1 FGVLKLSGYFLV
13 PSWQVS
19 ESKEVKKTILL
30 TRKNGTTLE
39 LPATHVNR
47 PDLSKHYG
55 QPDGT
60 YDWTGYEIE
69 LDFKKNN
76 LLIHYDESFEIA
88 MRMEYLDKVISMPL
102 NVDVPKVFNG
112 SETYHMSGIVNKVM
126 LNVGQI
132 DNTLSVLVTR
142 EDFQAEISAV
152 YAKNG
157 EIILHGQVMTSLD
170 ERAYADH
177 ARIRFEKRGTDISLE
192 YEISVEDRTFTY
204 TIDIEES
211 YHQGLFTDGIW

>member
-1 FGVLKLSGYFLV
+1 
-13 PSWQVS
+13 
-19 ESKEVKKTILL
+19 
-30 TRKNGTTLE
+30 
-39 LPATHVNR
+39 
-47 PDLSKHYG
+47 
-55 QPDGT
+55 
-60 YDWTGYEIE
+60 
-69 LDFKKNN
+69 
-76 LLIHYDESFEIA
+76 
-88 MRMEYLDKVISMPL
+88 L
-102 NVDVPKVFNG
+102 NVDASKVFNG
-112 SETYHMSGIVNKVM
+112 SATYHMSGIVNKVM

-204 TIDIEES
+204 SIDIEES
-211 YHQGLFTDGIW
+211 YHQGLFTDGIWDLS